1 MMNRLGPV
9 VRIAVGL
16 VSLTLFLM
24 LIADLVFH
32 VFRDDVDFARQVRK
46 RTSENLAVQLTSLI
60 QKNEIEI
67 LQRTIDE
74 VVRRANDVDSL
85 GVRKADGE
93 VVAQSTDHAKRW
105 KPPSGDQSTITHV
118 KVPVFAGQEQWGQIE
133 ISYRPATPTDWI
145 GWVRNPTVLGMLVM
159 TIGGF
164 LLYYWFMRR
173 VLEHLDPTKAIPDR
187 VRKALDTL
195 TEGVMV
201 LDYKGRIVLAN
212 RAFRELSGDDD
223 RKLLARDASD
233 VPWLRASLSDDREQH
248 PWHRAMAEGVPIT
261 GDLIEIPQE
270 GGSPRKAT
278 ISAAPIM
285 DGQGNLRGCLVSFND
300 VTALDRA
307 NSELRAAMEE
317 LKQSRT
323 QLEEANEE
331 LKKLASIDPLT
342 QVLNRR
348 AFFAQAEELFAQAAG
363 SGGAMCVILTDID
376 KFKAFNDTYGH
387 ATGDLVLQLFART
400 LKAGLRPS
408 DVLCRFGGE
417 EFCILLPETRAAQ
430 AKVIAERIRF
440 RVEAQC
446 GPGVRT
452 IPGLKVTSSFG
463 IAALEFG
470 ADSLKDLIDRA
481 DQALYAAKEAG
492 RNRVIRHDEIHPAAE
507 PEALESGVGE
517 AEDAERRAARAG
529 G

>member
-1 MMNRLGPV
+1 MSRLGPV

-16 VSLTLFLM
+16 VSLTMFLL

-46 RTSENLAVQLTSLI
+46 RTSENLAVQITSLI
-60 QKNEIEI
+60 QKNEIDT

-85 GVRKADGE
+85 GVRKADNE
-93 VVAQSTDHAKRW
+93 IVAQSAEHPKRW
-105 KPPSGDQSTITHV
+105 KPPTGDQSTLTHV
-118 KVPVFAGQEQWGQIE
+118 KVPVYSGQDEWGQIE
-133 ISYRPATPTDWI
+133 ISYRPATPQTWI
-145 GWVRNPTVLGMLVM
+145 GWIKHPTVLGMLIITV
-159 TIGGF
+159 GGF
-164 LLYYWFMRR
+164 ILYYWFMRR

-201 LDYKGRIVLAN
+201 LDMKGRIVLAN
-212 RAFRELSGDDD
+212 RAFRELHGDEDG
-223 RKLLARDASD
+223 KLLARAASE
-233 VPWLRASLSDDREQH
+233 VPWLRASLSEDPEEH
-248 PWHRAMAEGVPIT
+248 PWTRAMADGVPVT
-261 GDLIEIPQE
+261 GDMIEIPQE
-270 GGSPRKAT
+270 TGSPRKAT
-278 ISAAPIM
+278 ISAAPIL
-285 DGQGNLRGCLVSFND
+285 DGQGTLRGCLVSFND

-307 NSELRAAMEE
+307 NSELRGAMDE
-317 LKQSRT
+317 LQKSRS

-331 LKKLASIDPLT
+331 LKKLANIDPLT
-342 QVLNRR
+342 GVMNRR
-348 AFFAQAEELFAQAAG
+348 AFFAEAEGLFTKAAEAG
-363 SGGAMCVILTDID
+363 EALCVVLTDID
-376 KFKAFNDTYGH
+376 KFKSFNDTHGH
-387 ATGDLVLQLFART
+387 ATGDLVLQLVART
-400 LKAGLRPS
+400 LKAGLRPT
-408 DVLCRFGGE
+408 DLLCRYGGE

-446 GPGVRT
+446 GPGVRS

-470 ADSLKDLIDRA
+470 GDSLKDLIDRA

-492 RNRVIRHDEIHPAAE
+492 RNRVIRHDEMRAPADAVEEE
-507 PEALESGVGE
+507 PSDIAVSGG
-517 AEDAERRAARAG
+517 A
-529 G
+529 

>member
-1 MMNRLGPV
+1 MMNRFGPV

-16 VSLTLFLM
+16 VSLTMFL
-24 LIADLVFH
+24 LLVADLVLH

-85 GVRKADGE
+85 GVRKNDGE
-93 VVAQSTDHAKRW
+93 VVAQSVEHPKRW
-105 KPPSGDQSTITHV
+105 KAPTGDQSTLTHV
-118 KVPVFAGQEQWGQIE
+118 KVPVYAGQEQWGQIE
-133 ISYRPATPTDWI
+133 ISYRPATPQTWI
-145 GWVRNPTVLGMLVM
+145 GWLKHPTVLGMLLM

-164 LLYYWFMRR
+164 ILYYWFMRR

-201 LDYKGRIVLAN
+201 LDFKGRIVLAN
-212 RAFRELSGDDD
+212 RAFRDLAGDSDH
-223 RKLLARDASD
+223 KLLAREASD
-233 VPWLRASLSDDREQH
+233 VPWLSASLPDDPAQH
-248 PWHRAMAEGVPIT
+248 PWNRALAEQTPAT
-261 GDLIEIPQE
+261 GDLIEIAR
-270 GGSPRKAT
+270 GDGLVRKAT
-278 ISAAPIM
+278 VSAAPIL
-285 DGQGNLRGCLVSFND
+285 DGQGTLRGCLVSFND

-307 NSELRAAMEE
+307 NSELRAAMDE
-317 LKQSRT
+317 LQKYRKE
-323 QLEEANEE
+323 LEQANEE
-331 LKKLASIDPLT
+331 LQKLASIDPLT
-342 QVLNRR
+342 GVMNRR
-348 AFFAQAEELFAQAAG
+348 AFFAKAEELFPTAVAG
-363 SGGAMCVILTDID
+363 GEALCVILTDID
-376 KFKAFNDTYGH
+376 KFKSFNDTYGH
-387 ATGDLVLQLFART
+387 ATGDLVLQLVART
-400 LKAGLRPS
+400 LKAALRPG
-408 DVLCRFGGE
+408 DILCRYGGE

-470 ADSLKDLIDRA
+470 ADSLKDLIERA
-481 DQALYAAKEAG
+481 DQALYKAKELG
-492 RNRVIRHDEIHPAAE
+492 RNRVIRHDEIAADE
-507 PEALESGVGE
+507 AAPEGGSSGE
-517 AEDAERRAARAG
+517 ASDRLVAG
-529 G
+529 VDR